1 MYFTINNFLALRQLA
16 LVVASLVLVHINS
29 IDSMDLCYTLS
40 QLHNLNCPSHLD
52 ISTYEWC
59 KTLGIT
65 RRPRYIH
72 RSLKRRWIYDCNS
85 LSSIPV
91 IWSHR
96 SKRYHSDDVT
106 LHHVRTLIPLTGDIS
121 HSPWCATHVPR
132 RHNCA
137 LLNTR

>member
-16 LVVASLVLVHINS
+16 LVVSSLVLVHINS

-52 ISTYEWC
+52 LFTYEWC

-72 RSLKRRWIYDCNS
+72 RSAKHWWIYD
-85 LSSIPV
+85 
-91 IWSHR
+91 
-96 SKRYHSDDVT
+96 
-106 LHHVRTLIPLTGDIS
+106 
-121 HSPWCATHVPR
+121 
-132 RHNCA
+132 
-137 LLNTR
+137 